1 MSFQVAENNNNFQKN
16 EDWSFLYQKSI
27 KEHVLLHHE
36 KEESVLDIFPA
47 GVIKLNHQGYI
58 QYANEMAK
66 ELLGDSLYGTRWVD
80 IIQSQFDPQVDDGHE
95 VSLKNG
101 QRLRIETRPLLQET
115 GQLVVLFDLTDSRVL
130 QEEIAN
136 LKKLSEMGKM
146 VSSLAHQIRNP
157 LATALMVSNRL
168 KKKMTQSSDEW
179 MLVNKLEHQLTHI
192 ENQIKSMLI
201 YAKKEIYINKK
212 VNLVDI
218 IDDAF
223 EMMSEKVV
231 KNFGSLSKKIQLS
244 AYEMQGNHDV
254 LVGALVNL
262 IQNSLE
268 AVSQINP
275 EIEIGLEEKNNH
287 VYLYVQDNGC
297 GFKSNHIHQVM
308 EPFFTTKESGT
319 GLGLSVVLFVAH
331 KHGAMVNISNRS
343 PLGARIEFEFKKQ

>member
-1 MSFQVAENNNNFQKN
+1 MSYQIAENNNNFQKN
-16 EDWSFLYQKSI
+16 EDWSFLYRESI
-27 KEHVLLHHE
+27 KNHALLQSE

-58 QYANEMAK
+58 QYANDMAK

-80 IIQSQFDPQVDDGHE
+80 IIQAQFDPRVDDGHE

-115 GQLVVLFDLTDSRVL
+115 GQLVVLFDLTESRVL
-130 QEEIAN
+130 QEEISN

-168 KKKMTQSSDEW
+168 KRKMNPASDEW
-179 MLVNKLEHQLTHI
+179 TMVHKLEHQLSHI

-212 VNLVDI
+212 VNLVDV

-223 EMMSEKVV
+223 EMMNEKVV
-231 KNFGSLSKKIQLS
+231 KHFGHLSQQIKIS
-244 AYEMQGNHDV
+244 AYEIQGNHDV

-268 AVSQINP
+268 AVSQRTP
-275 EIEIGLEEKNNH
+275 EIEIGLEEINDRI
-287 VYLYVQDNGC
+287 YLYVQDNGC
-297 GFKSNHIHQVM
+297 GFKSQYLQKAM

-331 KHGAMVNISNRS
+331 KHGATVNISNRS
-343 PLGARIEFEFKKQ
+343 PFGARIEFEFKKQ